1 MKAGLQVL
9 LERLL
14 EVVKNRRVGVVT
26 NQTGVTGDMRH
37 IADVLHE
44 SPKVELV
51 ALFGPEHGIRGDVQ
65 DGLAIESYV
74 DERTGLSVYSLY
86 GEARKPA
93 SEMLSSIDVLLFDI
107 QDVGARYYTY
117 AYTMS
122 YVMEAAAEVG
132 IPFVVLDRPNPINGV
147 SVEGNILDPKFKSL
161 VGRYPIPVRH
171 GMTVGELATLF
182 NVEHGIDSDLE
193 VIGMEG
199 WSRDMWFDQTGLVWV
214 QPSPNIPTLDTAVVY
229 PGMCLL
235 EGTNV
240 SEARGTTKPFELAG
254 APWVESSRLID
265 ELRSRSIPGVLFRQ
279 AYFTPAFS
287 KYSGKG
293 CNGVQLHVTN
303 RCLFK
308 PFETGLHLLDAIRR
322 LHADK
327 FEWIKKE
334 SGSGYSFDMLAGT
347 DRIRRQLCDGVPVT
361 DIVDGFKEELAEF
374 MELRRECLLYD

>member
-9 LERLL
+9 LERSF

-44 SPKVELV
+44 NPKVELV

-65 DGLAIESYV
+65 DGLPIGSCE
-74 DERTGLSVYSLY
+74 DERTGLPVYSLY
-86 GEARKPA
+86 GEARKPT

-122 YVMEAAAEVG
+122 YVMEAAAEVS
-132 IPFVVLDRPNPINGV
+132 IPFVVLDRPNPIDGV
-147 SVEGNILDPKFKSL
+147 SVEGNILDAKFKSF
-161 VGRYPIPVRH
+161 VGRYPIAVRH
-171 GMTVGELATLF
+171 GMTVGELAALF
-182 NVEHGIDSDLE
+182 NVEHGIDSDLK
-193 VIGMEG
+193 VMRMEG
-199 WSRDMWFDQTGLVWV
+199 WSRDMWFDQTGLMWV

-254 APWVESSRLID
+254 APWVDSSRLID

-279 AYFTPAFS
+279 AHFTPAFS
-287 KYSGKG
+287 KYSGEG
-293 CNGVQLHVTN
+293 CSGVQLHVTD
-303 RCLFK
+303 RSLFK
-308 PFETGLHLLDAIRR
+308 PFETGLHLVDAIGK

-327 FEWIKKE
+327 FVWVKRG
-334 SGSGYSFDMLAGT
+334 SGCGYSFDMLAGT
-347 DRIRRQLCDGVPVT
+347 DMIRRQLCEGVPVT

>member
-9 LERLL
+9 LERLF

-37 IADVLHE
+37 VADVLHE
-44 SPKVELV
+44 SSKVELA

-74 DERTGLSVYSLY
+74 DERTGLPVYSLY
-86 GEARKPA
+86 GEARKPT
-93 SEMLSSIDVLLFDI
+93 SEMLSSIDVLLSDI

-122 YVMEAAAEVG
+122 YVMEASAEIG

-147 SVEGNILDPKFKSL
+147 SVEGNILDLEFRSF

-171 GMTVGELATLF
+171 GMTMGELATLF

-193 VIGMEG
+193 VVRMEG
-199 WSRDMWFDQTGLVWV
+199 WSRDMWFDQTGLTWV
-214 QPSPNIPTLDTAVVY
+214 QPSPNIPTLDTAVAY

-254 APWVESSRLID
+254 APWVDSSRLID

-293 CNGVQLHVTN
+293 CSGVQLHVTD
-303 RCLFK
+303 RSLFK
-308 PFETGLHLLDAIRR
+308 PFGTGLHVVDSFRR
-322 LHADK
+322 LRADK
-327 FEWIKKE
+327 FEWVKKE

-347 DRIRRQLCDGVPVT
+347 DRIRRQLCEGVPVT
-361 DIVDGFKEELAEF
+361 DIVDGFREELAEF